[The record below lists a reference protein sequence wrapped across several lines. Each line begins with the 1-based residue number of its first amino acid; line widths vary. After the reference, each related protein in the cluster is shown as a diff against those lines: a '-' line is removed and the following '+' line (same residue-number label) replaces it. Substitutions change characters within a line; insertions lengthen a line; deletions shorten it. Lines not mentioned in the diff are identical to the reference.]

1 MEGAGEAGEEGLKG
15 TLDQFVAEWR
25 QELLTFEPGGGLL
38 GKREGRSKEEKGSTS
53 GSEGEGGEAPV
64 EKRPAPREPA
74 FLLVLPAGR
83 GGDGQR
89 VSALK
94 READSTRTQPP
105 SLVDTLIADLV
116 RARDNTPHGDWC
128 EPATPHVSCFTHSL

>member
-1 MEGAGEAGEEGLKG
+1 MEGAGEAGEEGLKE
-15 TLDQFVAEWR
+15 TLDQFVTEWR
-25 QELLTFEPGGGLL
+25 QQLLTFEPGGGLL
-38 GKREGRSKEEKGSTS
+38 GKREGRSKEEKGSPS
-53 GSEGEGGEAPV
+53 GSEGEGEGGEAPA

-94 READSTRTQPP
+94 IEAGSTRTQPP

-116 RARDNTPHGDWC
+116 RARDDTPHGDWC
-128 EPATPHVSCFTHSL
+128 ELFHPPPAG